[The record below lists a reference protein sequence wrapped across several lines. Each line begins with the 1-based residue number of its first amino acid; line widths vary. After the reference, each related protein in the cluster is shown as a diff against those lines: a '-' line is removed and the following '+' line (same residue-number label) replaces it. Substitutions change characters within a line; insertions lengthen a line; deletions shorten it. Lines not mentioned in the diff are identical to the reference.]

1 MEYGIN
7 SSSII
12 LEINKVRTQP
22 KTYVKKFEN
31 LLKNFSGNIL
41 TIPNKKNRLITMEGA
56 NAFKESIEFLSSQSP
71 LNRLESDTNLTKAA
85 EAIAEEFS
93 RTRENSN
100 MGQNKIHDIIH
111 RYGNSEGNVG
121 ISIDFGNDDVEMLI
135 ISLINDDGRRDRKNR
150 NMMFNYN
157 YNKIGCSSKFSKFHK
172 NVAVILYAIEFTSE
186 RSPNNYNYYGVN
198 KINYVNEDVVGL
210 DPKIDLFTDSAK
222 RGDSKYSF
230 MNKNYYE
237 TGHDC
242 YNYDYPAGNVYK
254 INKNDPDMRDVR
266 KVEKNEKFI
275 FENGKRVKLV
285 SIKKYMNN
293 GEIKTTYEKF
303 NL

>member
-12 LEINKVRTQP
+12 AEINKVRTQP
-22 KTYVKKFEN
+22 KTYSKKFEN
-31 LLKNFSGNIL
+31 LLKNFSGNIF
-41 TIPNKKNRLITMEGA
+41 TIPNKKNKLITLEGA
-56 NAFKESIEFLSSQSP
+56 NGFKESIEFLSSQSP
-71 LNRLESDTNLTKAA
+71 MNRLESDINLTKAA

-93 RTRENSN
+93 RTRETSS

-111 RYGNSEGNVG
+111 RYGSSEGNVG

-150 NMMFNYN
+150 KMMFNYD
-157 YNKIGCSSKFSKFHK
+157 YNKIGCSSKYSKYHK
-172 NVAVILYAIEFTSE
+172 NVAVILYAIDFSSE
-186 RSPNNYNYYGVN
+186 KSPDNYYGVN
-198 KINYVNEDVVGL
+198 KINYANEDVIGL
-210 DPKIDLFTDSAK
+210 DPRIDLFTDSAK

-237 TGHDC
+237 TGQDC
-242 YNYDYPAGNVYK
+242 YNYDYPAGNIYK

-293 GEIKTTYEKF
+293 GEIKTTVEKF
-303 NL
+303 IL

>member
-12 LEINKVRTQP
+12 AEINKVRTQP
-22 KTYVKKFEN
+22 KTYSKKFEN
-31 LLKNFSGNIL
+31 LLKNFSGNIF
-41 TIPNKKNRLITMEGA
+41 TIPNKKNKLITLEGA
-56 NAFKESIEFLSSQSP
+56 NGFKESIEFLSSQSP
-71 LNRLESDTNLTKAA
+71 MNRLESDINLTKAA

-93 RTRENSN
+93 RTRETSS

-111 RYGNSEGNVG
+111 RYGSSEGNVG

-150 NMMFNYN
+150 KMMFNYD
-157 YNKIGCSSKFSKFHK
+157 YNKIGCSSKYSKYHK
-172 NVAVILYAIEFTSE
+172 NVVVILYAIDFSSE
-186 RSPNNYNYYGVN
+186 KSPNNYYGVN

-210 DPKIDLFTDSAK
+210 DPRIDLFTDSAK

-237 TGHDC
+237 TGQDC
-242 YNYDYPAGNVYK
+242 YNYDYPAGNIYK

-293 GEIKTTYEKF
+293 GEIKTTVEKF
-303 NL
+303 IL